1 MNKQAVTHVESETP
15 NTGRPSP
22 REFMRARHP
31 DLFSDSEQET
41 APALSKAVFEYH
53 LETLTSRKEEYTFE
67 HFCRKLAEH
76 EICPNLRVQTGPTGG
91 GDSKVDSET
100 YPVASEIAE
109 RWWTGEPSG
118 GSERWAF
125 AFSAMKSWQ
134 KKVRADVA
142 NIVSTGRDYKRI
154 YFFTNQFVSDK
165 ARARVEDEQKK
176 SAGIPVHIVD
186 RNWIVEK
193 VYDHGH
199 LGMAIAA
206 LAISGAGEET
216 QRRHGPRDT
225 ERLTDLEELDAQ
237 IGDPARYEGARF
249 QLAEDSLSG
258 ALLARALERPRHEV
272 EGRFAQAE
280 RLAKPLGITQQLM
293 RIAYNRAWT
302 AYWWYEDYGLFNEFY
317 SEVEGYLVDST
328 EADDVGRLFNL
339 WQLLIT
345 IESPEKL
352 TKEVA
357 QSERRRETLSTLL
370 QRIAEDRSRPNN
382 ALQARTSLAL
392 LRAANAVRRRNIA
405 ELDGIWTELS
415 CIVEESSTM
424 GQYRVDSLADLVHEL
439 GNFAESAAFDELYE
453 KVVTLMQQRKSDGD
467 AGKRYLERGVQKLG
481 HDRPY
486 EAIGWIGRAEALLVK
501 EEYERDLIMTLVAGS
516 FAYESVG
523 LLWAARN
530 KILIAAERGLRLF
543 ERTGEMH
550 VTTVR
555 VLRRLGWIELQLG
568 RIPHVL
574 QAMTWTGF
582 AAGHAKLNEEQR
594 AAHTEEVEL
603 QEAILGIHFLN
614 LPLGLLPATEA
625 LPDAL
630 ERLGLVNARMAL
642 LFALGHEKRILAEGY
657 FSPGMGK
664 DELQKFFESWQD
676 QPASADIPRCATLL
690 EGSKTTLRSIVLG
703 AEFVVV
709 APSKPTFLGVAESLL
724 GAMEAFLATSDEAD
738 VFPHAERT
746 TIVIRDGGL
755 TPDGP
760 SFSFG
765 AGADGDAEIVCPSD
779 LAFSS
784 AEALQGFATWLR
796 EAVIQIAGH
805 RFMIRDVKGWL
816 NRIGGDEHA
825 FARSFLLGNVVT
837 VGRNVF
843 GYEPHVRLADWF
855 EPDDKI
861 YECLRTTPWRVH
873 SPPAQPS
880 TPSMEAPNFGTGSP
894 PAKLLDTSARKH
906 TERQVLSPIDIELWN
921 KAGWWGT
928 LFGSAEGQPPMLGL
942 LFRDISAGIAI
953 FRAWRARWGKE
964 DAHDALRV
972 AVVTGLS
979 ARHPAHY
986 AVSVGPNLTQGLD
999 AKKEFFFSVS
1009 KLNRMTPDTT
1019 ANLDRFLAEYR
1030 RYGAYLLM
1038 PGSMSPSPRFETDFF
1053 LTKRQ
1058 LQVRAAWEIGDND
1071 PDMTVLDQD
1080 DEPLVPAN
1088 VLDPPVRQ
1096 ALERIRVM
1104 RRRPQ

>member
-1 MNKQAVTHVESETP
+1 MNNEAMTHAEPETRKAD
-15 NTGRPSP
+15 GPSP

-31 DLFSDSEQET
+31 DLFSDTEMDST
-41 APALSKAVFEYH
+41 PALSKAVFEYH

-100 YPVASEIAE
+100 YPVAREVAE

-125 AFSAMKSWQ
+125 AFSAMKAWQ

-154 YFFTNQFVSDK
+154 YFFTNQFVSDR
-165 ARARVEDEQKK
+165 ARAKVEDELKK
-176 SAGIPVHIVD
+176 GTGIPVHIVD

-199 LGMAIAA
+199 LGMAITA

-216 QRRHGPRDT
+216 KRRHGPRDT
-225 ERLTDLEELDAQ
+225 ARLTELEELDAQ
-237 IGDPARYEGARF
+237 ISDPARYEGARF

-280 RLAKPLGITQQLM
+280 RLAKPLGISQQLM

-302 AYWWYEDYGLFNEFY
+302 AYWWYEDHGLFNQFY
-317 SEVEGYLVDST
+317 SEVESYLADST

-352 TKEVA
+352 TKEAA
-357 QSERRRETLSTLL
+357 QSERRRATLSTLL
-370 QRIAEDRSRPNN
+370 QHIADDRSRPNN

-392 LRAANAVRRRNIA
+392 LRASDAVRRRCIA
-405 ELDGIWTELS
+405 ELDGIWTEIS
-415 CIVEESSTM
+415 SIVEESTTM
-424 GQYRVDSLADLVHEL
+424 GQYPVDSLADLVREL
-439 GNFAESAAFDELYE
+439 GNFAEGAAFDELYE
-453 KVVTLMQQRKSDGD
+453 KVVALMQQRKSDGD
-467 AGKRYLERGVQKLG
+467 AGTRYLERGVQKLS
-481 HDRPY
+481 HDKPY

-501 EEYERDLIMTLVAGS
+501 EEYERDLIMALVAGS
-516 FAYESVG
+516 YAYESAG

-550 VTTVR
+550 AVTVR
-555 VLRRLGWIELQLG
+555 ILRRLGWIELQLG

-574 QAMTWTGF
+574 QAMTWTAF
-582 AAGHAKLNEEQR
+582 AAAHAKLNEEQR
-594 AAHTEEVEL
+594 ATHTEEVEL
-603 QEAILGIHFLN
+603 QEAVLGIHCLN
-614 LPLGLLPATEA
+614 LPLNLLQATEA

-630 ERLGLVNARMAL
+630 ERLGLVNARLGL
-642 LFALGHEKRILAEGY
+642 LFALGHEKRIFAEGY
-657 FSPGMGK
+657 FPPETGK
-664 DELQKFFESWQD
+664 DELRKFFEAWQD
-676 QPASADIPRCATLL
+676 QPASADIPQCATLL
-690 EGSKTTLRSIVLG
+690 EGAKTTLRSIILG
-703 AEFVVV
+703 SEFVVV
-709 APSKPTFLGVAESLL
+709 TPSKPTFLGVAESLL

-738 VFPHAERT
+738 LFPHAERT
-746 TIVIRDGGL
+746 TIVIRDGA
-755 TPDGP
+755 TTADGP
-760 SFSFG
+760 SLSFK
-765 AGADGDAEIVCPSD
+765 AGTDSDAEIVCPRD
-779 LAFSS
+779 LVFSS

-796 EAVIQIAGH
+796 EAVIHIAGH
-805 RFMIRDVKGWL
+805 RFMIRDVKEWL
-816 NRIGGDEHA
+816 NRVGGEEAA
-825 FARSFLLGNVVT
+825 FARSFLLGNVLT
-837 VGRNVF
+837 VARNVF
-843 GYEPHVRLADWF
+843 GYEPHVRLADWI
-855 EPDDKI
+855 EPNDKI
-861 YECLRTTPWRVH
+861 YECLRTEPWRVQPPPTKLA
-873 SPPAQPS
+873 SPS
-880 TPSMEAPNFGTGSP
+880 KEAPKFGTGAP
-894 PAKLLDTSARKH
+894 PTTLLDVSARKH

-921 KAGWWGT
+921 KAGWCGT
-928 LFGSAEGQPPMLGL
+928 LFGSGEGQPPMLGL
-942 LFRDISAGIAI
+942 LFRDIGAGIAI

-964 DAHDALRV
+964 DLHDALRV

-979 ARHPAHY
+979 ALHPAHY
-986 AVSVGPNLTQGLD
+986 AVSVGPNLTQRLNAEKD
-999 AKKEFFFSVS
+999 FFVAVS
-1009 KLNRMTPDTT
+1009 KNNRMTPDTT

-1030 RYGAYLLM
+1030 RYGAYFLM
-1038 PGSMSPSPRFETDFF
+1038 PGSMAASPRFETDCF
-1053 LTKRQ
+1053 LTKRH

-1071 PDMTVLDQD
+1071 PDMAMLEDD
-1080 DEPLVPAN
+1080 DEPLVPST
-1088 VLDPPVRQ
+1088 VSDPPVRQ
-1096 ALERIRVM
+1096 ALERIRAF
-1104 RRRPQ
+1104 RRRPT